1 MARAISAGT
10 ISFGLVSIPV
20 KLYSATESSSAI
32 SFNLLHA
39 DCGSRLK
46 QQYVCQRDGEIVSRD
61 QMVKGYEFAK
71 DQYVTFSN
79 EELKA
84 MEEKATQAIEI
95 AEFVPLDR
103 VDPVFFD
110 KPYYLGPEK
119 GGEKAYRLLAQAMR
133 ETERAAIARY
143 AARGKQYIVML
154 RAAEGAQGGL
164 GIVMQTLL
172 YADEVR
178 PFSEV
183 PIADAEVRES
193 ELALAKQL
201 VEQIAAET
209 FNPTNYQ
216 DEVRARIQADIQRKV
231 DGQEIA
237 TAEPTQEPARVID
250 LMEALK
256 ASLGGARG
264 GAGAARD
271 RKPQAGTP
279 DPGGVVTRKPAIRA
293 AERTAADKA
302 ATPGRAEGKSE
313 VRRRSAKR

>member
-1 MARAISAGT
+1 
-10 ISFGLVSIPV
+10 
-20 KLYSATESSSAI
+20 
-32 SFNLLHA
+32 
-39 DCGSRLK
+39 
-46 QQYVCQRDGEIVSRD
+46 
-61 QMVKGYEFAK
+61 
-71 DQYVTFSN
+71 
-79 EELKA
+79 
-84 MEEKATQAIEI
+84 
-95 AEFVPLDR
+95 

-183 PIADAEVRES
+183 PIADAEVREN
-193 ELALAKQL
+193 ELTLAKQL
-201 VEQIAAET
+201 VEQITSET
-209 FNPTNYQ
+209 FDPTDYK
-216 DEVRARIQADIQRKV
+216 DEVRTRIQADIQRKV
-231 DGQEIA
+231 EGHEIA
-237 TAEPTQEPARVID
+237 TAEPEQEPARVID

-264 GAGAARD
+264 GGGAGRE
-271 RKPQAGTP
+271 RKAPAAGTP
-279 DPGGVVTRKPAIRA
+279 PAGGMASRKPASRA
-293 AERTAADKA
+293 AP
-302 ATPGRAEGKSE
+302 ATQKSSASDEGGEQSATGRKTELRK
-313 VRRRSAKR
+313 RSAKR